1 MHTRILLSEK
11 KKMMKVLELFGHSEG
26 AMSSAA
32 LEGQTGLAVEHD
44 ISFCF
49 RQEDSRMQKV
59 LCLFPT
65 N

>member
-1 MHTRILLSEK
+1 
-11 KKMMKVLELFGHSEG
+11 MMKVLELFGHSER

-32 LEGQTGLAVEHD
+32 LEGQTGLAVEH
-44 ISFCF
+44 SRYFLFF

>member
-1 MHTRILLSEK
+1 
-11 KKMMKVLELFGHSEG
+11 MMKVLELFGHSEG

-32 LEGQTGLAVEHD
+32 LEGQIGLAVEHD